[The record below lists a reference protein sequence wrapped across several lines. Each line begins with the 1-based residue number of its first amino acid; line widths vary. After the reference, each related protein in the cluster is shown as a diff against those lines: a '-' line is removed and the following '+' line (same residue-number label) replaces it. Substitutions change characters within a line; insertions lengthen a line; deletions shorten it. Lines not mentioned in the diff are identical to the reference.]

1 MIHWCN
7 WMMMSPHTSHIPV
20 VINVEL
26 YASPTFATLATSI
39 ASVMV
44 PTVVCEIWSFYA
56 GFVAVNSNSTVGL
69 MKLYA
74 FTAGISVADGEDV
87 KPWLE
92 ICNAR

>member
-1 MIHWCN
+1 MT
-7 WMMMSPHTSHIPV
+7 MSPHTSHIPV

-44 PTVVCEIWSFYA
+44 PTVVCGIWSLYA
-56 GFVAVNSNSTVGL
+56 GLAVNSNSTVSL
-69 MKLYA
+69 MTLFA
-74 FTAGISVADGEDV
+74 FTAGISVADGQDV

-92 ICNAR
+92 ICNARY